1 MTDIAVDKPD
11 LEAAP
16 VRAFITRWAPIFGES
31 PLFKH
36 VIAAY
41 RAAWD
46 DDSDA
51 GCLDMRAI
59 VQDLYDQAVAAGHD
73 VSQTCPQCKATVSC
87 ARELDY
93 YDPCDACVAVA
104 EAARAAEAAARAEAE
119 VWHQLWLASLPPAD
133 REAYHAHETEVLRL
147 SLRGL
152 FMRNVM

>member
-1 MTDIAVDKPD
+1 MDPAL
-11 LEAAP
+11 LEHAP
-16 VRAFITRWAPIFGES
+16 ESVQAFARRWAPIYGTS

-36 VIAAY
+36 TVTAY

-51 GCLDMRAI
+51 SYIAMREI
-59 VQDLYDQAVAAGHD
+59 SQDLYDQAVAAGHD
-73 VSQTCPQCKATVSC
+73 VSQTCPKCKATVSC

-119 VWHQLWLASLPPAD
+119 ARHECWLASLSPEEREMHRA
-133 REAYHAHETEVLRL
+133 REAAAAYYTIN
-147 SLRGL
+147 GL
-152 FMRNVM
+152 IQRNVV

>member
-1 MTDIAVDKPD
+1 MTDSAVDKPD
-11 LEAAP
+11 PEAAP

-51 GCLDMRAI
+51 GYLDMRAI

-73 VSQTCPQCKATVSC
+73 VSQTCPKCKAMVSC

-119 VWHQLWLASLPPAD
+119 ARHERWLASLSSEEREMHRA
-133 REAYHAHETEVLRL
+133 REAAAAYYTIN
-147 SLRGL
+147 GL
-152 FMRNVM
+152 IQRNVV